1 MNQESFALLSLCF
14 VEGVGP
20 VLTRRLIAALG
31 EADAIFSADE
41 RTLTS
46 IEGVGV
52 ARARAIMTSRDRAR
66 RHAEDELVLAQP
78 HSTRIYT
85 LADHDYPSML
95 REFDDSPTVLFV
107 KGALGAPSD
116 RFCVAIV
123 GSRDCSAYGLEQSER
138 FAGVLGRAGLSV
150 VSGGARGIDAAA
162 HHACIRAGGRTLAV
176 LGCGLAKCYPPEHR
190 ELFDKIVSSGGA
202 LVSELPMNT
211 PPSAENFPARN
222 RIISGLSLGVV
233 VIEAGLKS
241 GALITAKIAAEE
253 HGREVFAVPG
263 RVDSPHSRGTHELL
277 KAGGAH
283 FTTDP
288 GDVISALEAPAH
300 HVHAGTHG
308 HRYAT
313 ATIELPAGVHPDPL
327 ARNILDALSE
337 PMSPDHLIQ
346 STGADAPKVLA
357 QLTLLEI
364 QGRITR
370 EGPRFKRVR

>member
-1 MNQESFALLSLCF
+1 MNQESFALLSLSF

-20 VLTRRLIAALG
+20 VLARRLIAAFG
-31 EADAIFSADE
+31 DASSVFRADE
-41 RTLTS
+41 RSLTTV
-46 IEGVGV
+46 EGVGA
-52 ARARAIMTSRDRAR
+52 ARARSIVSSRDRAR
-66 RHAEDELVLAQP
+66 RQAEDEIVLAQQ
-78 HSTRIYT
+78 HATRIYT
-85 LADHDYPSML
+85 LADNDYPALL

-107 KGALGAPSD
+107 KGTLGAPSD

-123 GSRDCSAYGLEQSER
+123 GSRDCSAYGIEQSER

-162 HHACIRAGGRTLAV
+162 HHACLRAGGRTIAV

-190 ELFDKIVSSGGA
+190 DLFEKIVHAGGA

-241 GALITAKIAAEE
+241 GALITARVAAED

-277 KAGGAH
+277 KEGGAH

-288 GDVISALEAPAH
+288 ADVIAALEAPAH
-300 HVHAGTHG
+300 HVHSGTHG

-313 ATIELPAGVHPDPL
+313 ATIELPAGVNPDPL
-327 ARNILDALSE
+327 ARSILDALNE